1 MGALEN
7 TLMEC
12 DKEILVTQ
20 IKEHMRRIDDLLA
33 ANNALV
39 ARERSAAGEM
49 RVWHELALTSAR
61 ALAGVRAEINE
72 LAQSVTT
79 IAHSSPAVRVVM
91 MQRIFDRLT
100 ATIDGKEQ
108 GHR

>member
-7 TLMEC
+7 QLMEC
-12 DKEILVTQ
+12 DKEIL
-20 IKEHMRRIDDLLA
+20 IEEIMKHRRRIDDLLA

-61 ALAGVRAEINE
+61 TLARVRAEITE
-72 LAQSVTT
+72 LAKSVTT
-79 IAHSSPAVRVVM
+79 TAHSSPAVRVVM

-100 ATIDGKEQ
+100 AAIDGKDTA
-108 GHR
+108 